1 MAGLRVAQCWRGRG
15 CEPAVQCCVCV
26 VGVGGGVPN
35 CHGILSEVQDAPLHK
50 ERARAPQPWAA
61 SLRHWAGPLCMP
73 RAPLGREGE
82 WGVGGCVLEEEK
94 DGCLDG
100 SLAGWAGGSW
110 DGWRSVWRDGRSG
123 GLGVDGQ
130 THRTSAP
137 SPVGRG
143 QRHAS
148 PSPRLGQALR
158 SVLRLLRG
166 PGPCKRSALIRCPHR
181 GHAGG
186 LSRTRGPLCPS
197 APLWGPLCLCLQG
210 APRTWAESPS
220 LLPAPL
226 PSSVSCSFTGQT
238 PHPARSQPG
247 PVLQEAGQRGGKGP
261 AAGARLPGLKAWL
274 CRLPAS
280 RWGVRVSVPLLTRL
294 HRGGGSARLE
304 GCREDELEC
313 VLCVVRAHFVL
324 GNVIIVVFR
333 SWGGRGRGWGGEEE
347 AAVAGRQASA
357 GRPQGCLPPLP
368 CPQTPGNCGPSGG
381 LPRGRV
387 LEGRVLACCRN
398 LTCLPALFPPPPVAM
413 DDEDGRCLLDVIW

>member
-333 SWGGRGRGWGGEEE
+333 SWGGRGRGWGGGGGGSCGWSPSLCRE
-347 AAVAGRQASA
+347 APGLLAAPPMPTDSWELWPLRGPSPGKGPRRE
-357 GRPQGCLPPLP
+357 GPGMLPKPNLSPCPLP
-368 CPQTPGNCGPSGG
+368 APSSG
-381 LPRGRV
+381 
-387 LEGRVLACCRN
+387 
-398 LTCLPALFPPPPVAM
+398 
-413 DDEDGRCLLDVIW
+413 DG